1 MVDVAPV
8 EAEPLNIP
16 QDRIDILLILLD
28 GISVIEAD
36 VADTAILLGDA
47 EVHTNCLGVADVE
60 VAIGLRWEARLDAS
74 VVEPLPEVTLHNL
87 LYKVE
92 RLLLAAFYWF
102 YYLAH
107 TRLLIG

>member
-1 MVDVAPV
+1 MK
-8 EAEPLNIP
+8 AEPLNIT

-28 GISVIEAD
+28 GISVVKAN
-36 VADTAILLGDA
+36 VADTAILLGNA
-47 EVHTNCLGVADVE
+47 EVHTNRLGMADVE
-60 VAIGLRWEARLDAS
+60 VAVRLRWEARLDAS
-74 VVEPLPEVTLHNL
+74 VVEPLPEVALHDL